1 MAKEKEKAR
10 ILVVDDERIVRDFLQ
25 RILEKA
31 GYDVIMAADGQEA
44 LDKLAQF
51 DVSLVLLDIKM
62 PELDGFQV
70 LELMRKT
77 SNVPVIML
85 TVIKE
90 KAAVLA
96 TLSIGADDYVPK
108 PFDQEVLL
116 ARIQAKLKRTATGR

>member
-1 MAKEKEKAR
+1 MTKEQVR

-31 GYDVIMAADGQEA
+31 GYDVIMAADGQKA

-51 DVSLVLLDIKM
+51 DVSLMLLDIKM

-70 LELMRKT
+70 LERIRKT

-85 TVIKE
+85 TVVKE

-96 TLSIGADDYVPK
+96 TLSTGADDYVRK
-108 PFDQEVLL
+108 PFDREVLL
-116 ARIQAKLKRTATGR
+116 ARIQAKLKRTATGL